1 MKMLHPGKEIMMRL
15 QDLGFTQKSFS
26 EQIGKRVSEIN
37 ELIKWKRNITIGWD
51 YLLSNFFHTEYKYW
65 ILKQVDYDYEQFL
78 AEMDLKEQF
87 IERKREEKKENN
99 DYQKIQE
106 NLWIWS
112 IDNIYNKNSNVSWLN
127 VNWEL
132 IKNGKDSTIPTISQK
147 THLLEK
153 NNNSQEEVFRN
164 F

>member
-1 MKMLHPGKEIMMRL
+1 MMRL
-15 QDLGFTQKSFS
+15 QDLGVTQKSFS

-51 YLLSNFFHTEYKYW
+51 YILSNFFHTEYKYW

-87 IERKREEKKENN
+87 IERKREGKKENN
-99 DYQKIQE
+99 DNQKIQE

-127 VNWEL
+127 INWEL
-132 IKNGKDSTIPTISQK
+132 LKNEKDSAIPTISQEH
-147 THLLEK
+147 HLLGK

>member
-1 MKMLHPGKEIMMRL
+1 MMRL

-51 YLLSNFFHTEYKYW
+51 YILSNFFHTEYKYW

-147 THLLEK
+147 THLLGK

>member
-1 MKMLHPGKEIMMRL
+1 MRL
-15 QDLGFTQKSFS
+15 QDLGVTQKSFS

-51 YLLSNFFHTEYKYW
+51 YILSNFFHTEYKYW

-87 IERKREEKKENN
+87 IERKREGKKENN
-99 DYQKIQE
+99 DNQKIQE

-127 VNWEL
+127 INWEL
-132 IKNGKDSTIPTISQK
+132 LKNEKDSAIPTISQEH
-147 THLLEK
+147 HLLGK

>member
-1 MKMLHPGKEIMMRL
+1 MRL

-51 YLLSNFFHTEYKYW
+51 YILSNFFHTEYKYW

-87 IERKREEKKENN
+87 IERKREERKENN
-99 DYQKIQE
+99 DNQKIQE
-106 NLWIWS
+106 NLWIWY

-127 VNWEL
+127 INWEL
-132 IKNGKDSTIPTISQK
+132 IKNEKDSAIPIISQK
-147 THLLEK
+147 HHLLGK

>member
-15 QDLGFTQKSFS
+15 QDLGVTQKSFS

-51 YLLSNFFHTEYKYW
+51 YILSNFFHTEYKYW

-87 IERKREEKKENN
+87 IERKREERKENN
-99 DYQKIQE
+99 DNQKIQE

-127 VNWEL
+127 INWEL
-132 IKNGKDSTIPTISQK
+132 LKNEKDSAIPTISQEY
-147 THLLEK
+147 HLLGK

>member
-1 MKMLHPGKEIMMRL
+1 MMRL
-15 QDLGFTQKSFS
+15 QDLGVTQKSFS

-51 YLLSNFFHTEYKYW
+51 YILSNFFHTEYKYW

-87 IERKREEKKENN
+87 IERKREERKENN
-99 DYQKIQE
+99 DNQKIQE

-127 VNWEL
+127 INWEL
-132 IKNGKDSTIPTISQK
+132 LKNEKDSAIPTISQEH
-147 THLLEK
+147 HLLGK